1 MAKAGRRRGRH
12 AQAYRRLELD
22 PGADVHRLERIM
34 SMYEVLRAKEAELAY
49 NAAKGRILKKLAG
62 IKIVKNRS
70 TQTKLAMPSRNWYL
84 RGHSNT
90 RLWRRS
96 TNICGRYWRKRIC
109 ISPIPTNPRR
119 AAFGSAAV

>member
-1 MAKAGRRRGRH
+1 
-12 AQAYRRLELD
+12 
-22 PGADVHRLERIM
+22 M
-34 SMYEVLRAKEAELAY
+34 SMYEVLKAKEAELAY

-70 TQTKLAMPSRNWYL
+70 TLNEIGNAKPKLVPP
-84 RGHSNT
+84 GHSNT

-96 TNICGRYWRKRIC
+96 TNTCGRYWRKRIC